1 MNSDLMVGKARFITV
16 FCRVILGIAGSF
28 RKEGFG
34 GTALLVIVGVEV
46 IQAPCYVWVRAH
58 SALKT
63 FGPRLVEGFTLYI
76 PIALAGRPLRED
88 YDGSQGCC
96 DEDLETRNHDGQ
108 RLIQTSMKVNRG
120 TRGDLVV
127 VSFRRLIRSD

>member
-1 MNSDLMVGKARFITV
+1 MVRKDRFITV
-16 FCRVILGIAGSF
+16 LCRVILGIAGSF

-46 IQAPCYVWVRAH
+46 IQAPCHVGVRAH

-88 YDGSQGCC
+88 YGGSQSRHQ
-96 DEDLETRNHDGQ
+96 EDLETRNHDGQ
-108 RLIQTSMKVNRG
+108 RMIQNSMKCN
-120 TRGDLVV
+120 
-127 VSFRRLIRSD
+127 